1 MNAIQTQASCAD
13 SSESDSLSVEE
24 ALQHIQMQLPVIDTC
39 EYIPLHEALGRVLAA
54 PIISPRNVP
63 AHVNSAM
70 DGYAIMAADLPATG
84 VQTLEV
90 IGSAWAG
97 KSFTDIV
104 RRGQCVRIMT
114 GAVMP
119 VGTDTV
125 VIQEHVEV
133 QGAQIRFM
141 AGEKAG
147 QNVRQAGEDLAI
159 GQVVLEAGK
168 YLNPAELGLLASLG
182 FAEVQVKRRLRVAF
196 FSTGDEL
203 CSVGQTLG
211 AGQVY
216 DSNRY
221 TLYGMLQ
228 RLAVDI
234 LDMGVVRDQHEALQ
248 QVLNTA
254 AAQADVIIS
263 SGGVS
268 VGETDFT
275 KQVLSE
281 LGQIHF
287 WKIAMKPGRP
297 LAFGSVQGRAFFG
310 LPGNPVA
317 VMVAFYQFV
326 QPALRK
332 MQGGTYENLLF
343 KARSLSAFKKKLG
356 RTEFIRARFEKAE
369 SGEWQVQRIGEQ
381 GSGIL
386 RSMSE
391 ANCFIV
397 LPSPQGDVAQGDWVE
412 VQAFVGLV

>member
-1 MNAIQTQASCAD
+1 MKIIKIQASCAD
-13 SSESDSLSVEE
+13 SSEPQSLSVEE
-24 ALQHIQMQLPVIDTC
+24 ASQRIQAQLPLIEAC
-39 EYIPLHEALGRVLAA
+39 EYLPLRNALGRVLATS
-54 PIISPRNVP
+54 IISSVNVP
-63 AHVNSAM
+63 AHINSAM
-70 DGYAIMAADLPATG
+70 DGYAIAATDLPVTG
-84 VQTLEV
+84 VQTLEI

-97 KSFTDIV
+97 KSFTGTV
-104 RRGQCVRIMT
+104 SRGQCVRIMT

-119 VGTDTV
+119 AGTDTV
-125 VIQEHVEV
+125 LMQERVEV
-133 QGAQIRFM
+133 HGSQIRFM

-147 QNVRQAGEDLAI
+147 QNVRQAGEDLSM
-159 GQVVLEAGK
+159 GQVALKAGK

-182 FAEVQVKRRLRVAF
+182 IAEVQVKRRLRVAF

-203 CSVGQTLG
+203 CSIGETLG
-211 AGQVY
+211 EGQVY

-228 RLAVDI
+228 RLGVDI
-234 LDMGVVRDQHEALQ
+234 LDMGVVRDQREALQ
-248 QVLNTA
+248 QALSTA

-268 VGETDFT
+268 VGEADFT

-281 LGQIHF
+281 LGEINF

-297 LAFGSVQGRAFFG
+297 LAFGKVRGRAFFG

-332 MQGGTYENLLF
+332 MQGNTADNLLF
-343 KARSLSAFKKKLG
+343 KARSLTAFKKRPG
-356 RTEFIRARFEKAE
+356 RTEFIRAHFEKAT
-369 SGEWQVQRIGEQ
+369 SGEWQVQALRAQ

-386 RSMSE
+386 HSMSE
-391 ANCFIV
+391 ANCFMV
-397 LPSPQGDVAQGDWVE
+397 LPSTQGDVAQGDWVD

>member
-1 MNAIQTQASCAD
+1 MNSIQIQPSCAD
-13 SSESDSLSVEE
+13 PSEPDSLSVEE
-24 ALQHIQMQLPVIDTC
+24 ALQRIQTQLPTIETC
-39 EYIPLHEALGRVLAA
+39 EYLSLRDALGRVLAS
-54 PIISPRNVP
+54 PIISSINVP

-70 DGYAIMAADLPATG
+70 DGYAIAAADLPRTG
-84 VQTLEV
+84 MQTLDV

-97 KSFTDIV
+97 KSFAGV
-104 RRGQCVRIMT
+104 VARGQCVRIMT

-119 VGTDTV
+119 LGTDTV
-125 VIQEHVEV
+125 LMQEHVEV
-133 QGAQIRFM
+133 HGTQIRFM

-147 QNVRQAGEDLAI
+147 QNVRQAGEDLAL

-182 FAEVQVKRRLRVAF
+182 IVEVQVKRRLRVAF

-203 CSVGQTLG
+203 CSVGQMPSE
-211 AGQVY
+211 GQVY

-221 TLYGMLQ
+221 TLFGMLQ
-228 RLAVDI
+228 RLGVEI
-234 LDMGVVRDQHEALQ
+234 LDMGVVRDQREALQ
-248 QVLNTA
+248 QVLNSA
-254 AAQADVIIS
+254 AAQADMIIS

-268 VGETDFT
+268 VGDADFT
-275 KQVLSE
+275 KQVLNE
-281 LGQIHF
+281 LGQINF

-297 LAFGSVQGRAFFG
+297 LAFGQVHGRAFFG

-317 VMVAFYQFV
+317 VIVTFYQFV

-332 MQGGTYENLLF
+332 MQGSAYENLLF
-343 KARSLSAFKKKLG
+343 KARSLSAFKKKPG
-356 RTEFIRARFEKAE
+356 RTEFVRARFTKSE
-369 SGEWQVQRIGEQ
+369 SGEWQVQRGGEQ

-397 LPSPQGDVAQGDWVE
+397 LPPLQGDVAQGDWVE